1 MGWSGV
7 GWAGR
12 GGAGGAAEE
21 PLGIKIKR
29 KNFQDKAG

>member
-12 GGAGGAAEE
+12 GGGAAEE

-29 KNFQDKAG
+29 KKFQDKAG